1 MFLSSV
7 RSESNSVKA
16 FIFFMFLTTSSISS
30 IVYYSLALFNSSLW
44 RIQIIMNKPIHNLI
58 SVSQTKGKKYTIQ
71 CQNEIQE
78 EIKTYRQSNKQ
89 ENTPMNEW
97 MNFENILP
105 AGHWAAP
112 VLPPTL
118 TCSVS
123 VRCTWGR
130 WWTTAPCR
138 TRPSRVLMQGW
149 RSAEETCWRWWTS
162 PTDSGGRPRSCRVR
176 FPALVWFPLPAPWR
190 GDGHSPQHLM
200 VKLYSL
206 DTFLVDWLIF
216 VFEDRTCNPKDP
228 KDNMLKW

>member
-58 SVSQTKGKKYTIQ
+58 SVSQTKSKKYTIQ

-97 MNFENILP
+97 MNF
-105 AGHWAAP
+105 
-112 VLPPTL
+112 
-118 TCSVS
+118 
-123 VRCTWGR
+123 
-130 WWTTAPCR
+130 
-138 TRPSRVLMQGW
+138 
-149 RSAEETCWRWWTS
+149 
-162 PTDSGGRPRSCRVR
+162 
-176 FPALVWFPLPAPWR
+176 
-190 GDGHSPQHLM
+190 
-200 VKLYSL
+200 
-206 DTFLVDWLIF
+206 
-216 VFEDRTCNPKDP
+216 
-228 KDNMLKW
+228 